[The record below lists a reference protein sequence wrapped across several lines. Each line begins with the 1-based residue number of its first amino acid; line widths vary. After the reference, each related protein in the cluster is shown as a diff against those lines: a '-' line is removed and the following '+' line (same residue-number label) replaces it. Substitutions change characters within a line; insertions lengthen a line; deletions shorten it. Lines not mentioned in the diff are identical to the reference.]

1 MWKSHGLAKF
11 FDKAPKIRR
20 HVRFILFYFV
30 LFYFISLLICFLPYF
45 SSKTDKECFI
55 SALFF
60 KQDKQRKLFFFLLNF
75 FQQDKQEN
83 SPHNLTRQN
92 ESVKRTPTNSLRE
105 VKTPKSMVS
114 LFASPNLLPTI
125 FLAFS
130 WICHMVTSLFD
141 LFMKTLISQCFR
153 KCDKFTSLC
162 GAIRDVNEICK
173 PKSRTKVREK
183 RQHFAEHVAGDFRI
197 TTPFT
202 IRHQL

>member
-1 MWKSHGLAKF
+1 MVWRSFLIKHQKLE
-11 FDKAPKIRR
+11 DM
-20 HVRFILFYFV
+20 
-30 LFYFISLLICFLPYF
+30 FISFLICFLPYF
-45 SSKTDKECFI
+45 SSKTSKECFI

-60 KQDKQRKLFFFLLNF
+60 KQDKQRKLFFPAQF
-75 FQQDKQEN
+75 FQKDKQEN
-83 SPHNLTRQN
+83 LPHDLTRQN
-92 ESVKRTPTNSLRE
+92 ESVKRTPTNSSRKA
-105 VKTPKSMVS
+105 KTPKSMVS

-141 LFMKTLISQCFR
+141 LFMKTLTSQCFR

-162 GAIRDVNEICK
+162 GMQIEIPNES
-173 PKSRTKVREK
+173 SRK

-202 IRHQL
+202 IWHQLP

>member
-1 MWKSHGLAKF
+1 MFVS
-11 FDKAPKIRR
+11 
-20 HVRFILFYFV
+20 FYFV
-30 LFYFISLLICFLPYF
+30 LNLFFLPYF
-45 SSKTDKECFI
+45 SSKTSKECFI
-55 SALFF
+55 STLFF
-60 KQDKQRKLFFFLLNF
+60 KQDKQRKLFFPAQF
-75 FQQDKQEN
+75 FQKDKQEN
-83 SPHNLTRQN
+83 LPHDLTRQN
-92 ESVKRTPTNSLRE
+92 ESVKRTPTNSSRKA
-105 VKTPKSMVS
+105 KTPKSMVS

-153 KCDKFTSLC
+153 KCDEFTSLC

-183 RQHFAEHVAGDFRI
+183 RQHFAEHVAGYFRI

-202 IRHQL
+202 IRHQLP

>member
-1 MWKSHGLAKF
+1 MVWRSFLIKHQKLKDMFVS
-11 FDKAPKIRR
+11 
-20 HVRFILFYFV
+20 FYFV
-30 LFYFISLLICFLPYF
+30 LNLFFCPIFPARQATNALFLLYF
-45 SSKTDKECFI
+45 SSKTSKE
-55 SALFF
+55 SSFF
-60 KQDKQRKLFFFLLNF
+60 PAQF
-75 FQQDKQEN
+75 FQKDKQEN
-83 SPHNLTRQN
+83 LPHDLTRQN
-92 ESVKRTPTNSLRE
+92 ESVKRTPTNSSRKA
-105 VKTPKSMVS
+105 KTPKSMVS

-153 KCDKFTSLC
+153 KCDEFTSLC

-183 RQHFAEHVAGDFRI
+183 RQHFAEHVAGYFRI

-202 IRHQL
+202 IRHQLP

>member
-1 MWKSHGLAKF
+1 M
-11 FDKAPKIRR
+11 
-20 HVRFILFYFV
+20 
-30 LFYFISLLICFLPYF
+30 PYF
-45 SSKTDKECFI
+45 SSKTCKECFI

-60 KQDKQRKLFFFLLNF
+60 KQDKQRKLFFSF
-75 FQQDKQEN
+75 
-83 SPHNLTRQN
+83 LTRQN
-92 ESVKRTPTNSLRE
+92 ESVKRTPTNSLRKA
-105 VKTPKSMVS
+105 KTPKSMVG
-114 LFASPNLLPTI
+114 LFASPNLLPSI

-183 RQHFAEHVAGDFRI
+183 RQHFAGDFRI

-202 IRHQL
+202 IRHQLP